1 MESITVKA
9 KTEALDTVTD
19 FVEEMLAPCDC
30 PMRTLLQLRL
40 AIEEIFV
47 NIASYA

>member
-1 MESITVKA
+1 MESLKVKA
-9 KTEALDTVTD
+9 KTDELDRVTD
-19 FVEEMLAPCDC
+19 FVEEMLAPYEC
-30 PMRTLLQLRL
+30 PMRTMLQLRL